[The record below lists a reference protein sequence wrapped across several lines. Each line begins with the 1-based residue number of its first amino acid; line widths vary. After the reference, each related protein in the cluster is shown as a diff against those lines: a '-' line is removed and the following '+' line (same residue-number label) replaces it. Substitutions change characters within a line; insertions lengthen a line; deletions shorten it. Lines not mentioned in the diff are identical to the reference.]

1 MKLRQ
6 TQTSATYLLPDPGE
20 LDKRVSIRQRV
31 DTPSDDMGTEQT
43 YPVQFPAWAKVVQT
57 SATTY
62 QETAQTDNVIT
73 HYITIR
79 WRRGIT
85 TDFEVVLNDLV
96 YRVKRVRDLN
106 SKRRFLLL
114 ECTELGELPTN
125 SGGNS
130 NGGTLFTR

>member
-6 TQTSATYLLPDPGE
+6 AQASATYLLPDPGE
-20 LDKRVSIRQRV
+20 LNKRVNIRQRV
-31 DTPSDDMGTEQT
+31 DSPSDDMGTEPT

-85 TDFEVVLNDLV
+85 SDFEVVLDERV
-96 YRVKRVRDLN
+96 YRVKRARDLN
-106 SKRRFLLL
+106 SKRRFMLL
-114 ECTELGELPTN
+114 ECTELGVETADT
-125 SGGNS
+125 GGNG
-130 NGGTLFTR
+130 NGDSLFSR

>member
-6 TQTSATYLLPDPGE
+6 AQASATYLLPDPGE
-20 LDKRVSIRQRV
+20 LNKRVSIRQRV
-31 DTPSDDMGTEQT
+31 DSPSDDMGTEPT

-85 TDFEVVLNDLV
+85 SDFEVVLDELV
-96 YRVKRVRDLN
+96 YRVKRARDLN
-106 SKRRFLLL
+106 SERRYLLL
-114 ECTELGELPTN
+114 ECTELGAESAIT
-125 SGGNS
+125 GGNS
-130 NGGTLFTR
+130 NADSLFSR

>member
-6 TQTSATYLLPDPGE
+6 AQTSATYLLPDPGE

-31 DTPSDDMGTEQT
+31 DSPSDDMGTEPT

-79 WRRGIT
+79 WRSGIT
-85 TDFEVVLNDLV
+85 SDFEVVQGNQV
-96 YRVKRVRDLN
+96 FRVKRARDLN

-114 ECTELGELPTN
+114 ECTELGVVSVTAGGTSN
-125 SGGNS
+125 GNS
-130 NGGTLFTR
+130 LFSR

>member
-6 TQTSATYLLPDPGE
+6 AQTSATYLLPDPGE

-31 DTPSDDMGTEQT
+31 DSPSNDMGTEPT

-85 TDFEVVLNDLV
+85 TDFEVVLKDLV

-114 ECTELGELPTN
+114 ECTELGEFPVNT
-125 SGGNS
+125 GGDS
-130 NGGTLFTR
+130 NGGTLFSR

>member
-20 LDKRVSIRQRV
+20 LDKRVTIRQRV
-31 DTPSDDMGTEQT
+31 DSPSEDMGTEPT

-85 TDFEVVLNDLV
+85 SDFEVVLDELV
-96 YRVKRVRDLN
+96 YRVKRARDLN
-106 SKRRFLLL
+106 SKRRYLLL
-114 ECTELGELPTN
+114 ECTELGSEPAII
-125 SGGNS
+125 GGNS
-130 NGGTLFTR
+130 NADSLFSR

>member
-31 DTPSDDMGTEQT
+31 DSPSDDMGTEPI

-62 QETAQTDNVIT
+62 QETAQTENVIT

-106 SKRRFLLL
+106 SKRRYLH
-114 ECTELGELPTN
+114 
-125 SGGNS
+125 SGMH
-130 NGGTLFTR
+130 

>member
-6 TQTSATYLLPDPGE
+6 AQTSATYLLPDPGE
-20 LDKRVSIRQRV
+20 LDKRVQLRKRV
-31 DTPSDDMGTEQT
+31 DVPAADFGTEAE
-43 YPVQFPAWAKVVQT
+43 YPVSGPAWAKIVQT

-79 WRRGIT
+79 WRSGIT
-85 TDFEVVLNDLV
+85 SDFEVVQGDLV
-96 YRVKRVRDLN
+96 YRVKRARDLN

-114 ECTELGELPTN
+114 ECTELGAEPAST
-125 SGGNS
+125 GGNG
-130 NGGTLFTR
+130 NGNPLFSR

>member
-6 TQTSATYLLPDPGE
+6 AQTSATYLLPDPGE

-31 DTPSDDMGTEQT
+31 DSPSDDMGTEPT

-62 QETAQTDNVIT
+62 QETAQTDNAIT

-85 TDFEVVLNDLV
+85 SDFEVVVDEQV
-96 YRVKRVRDLN
+96 YRVKRARDLN

-114 ECTELGELPTN
+114 ECTELGEFPVNT
-125 SGGNS
+125 GGNS
-130 NGGTLFTR
+130 NGGTLFSR

>member
-6 TQTSATYLLPDPGE
+6 AQTSATYLLPDPGE

-31 DTPSDDMGTEQT
+31 DSPSDDMGTEPT

-96 YRVKRVRDLN
+96 FRVKRVRDLN

-114 ECTELGELPTN
+114 ECTELGEFPVNT
-125 SGGNS
+125 GGNS
-130 NGGTLFTR
+130 NGGTLFSR

>member
-6 TQTSATYLLPDPGE
+6 AQTSATYLLPDPGE
-20 LDKRVSIRQRV
+20 LDKRVLVRKRV
-31 DTPSDDMGTEQT
+31 DVPAADFGTEPE
-43 YPVQFPAWAKVVQT
+43 YPVSFRAWAKVVQT

-79 WRRGIT
+79 WRSGVT

-96 YRVKRVRDLN
+96 YRIKRVRDLN
-106 SKRRFLLL
+106 SKRRYLLL
-114 ECTELGELPTN
+114 ECTELGEFPVNT
-125 SGGNS
+125 GGNS
-130 NGGTLFTR
+130 NGGTLFSR

>member
-6 TQTSATYLLPDPGE
+6 AQTSATYLLPDPGE

-31 DTPSDDMGTEQT
+31 DSPSDDMGTEPT
-43 YPVQFPAWAKVVQT
+43 YPVQFPAWAKVVQS

-79 WRRGIT
+79 WRSGIT
-85 TDFEVVLNDLV
+85 SDFEVVQGDQV
-96 YRVKRVRDLN
+96 FRVKRARDLN

-114 ECTELGELPTN
+114 ECTELGVLSVTA
-125 SGGNS
+125 GGNS
-130 NGGTLFTR
+130 NGNSLFSR

>member
-6 TQTSATYLLPDPGE
+6 AQTSATYLLPDPGE
-20 LDKRVSIRQRV
+20 LDKRVSIRKRV
-31 DTPSDDMGTEQT
+31 DSPSDDMGTEPT

-114 ECTELGELPTN
+114 ECTEVGELPTN

>member
-6 TQTSATYLLPDPGE
+6 AQTSATYLLPDPGE
-20 LDKRVSIRQRV
+20 LDKRVQLRKRV
-31 DTPSDDMGTEQT
+31 DVPATDFGTEPE
-43 YPVQFPAWAKVVQT
+43 YPVSCPVWAKIVQT

-79 WRRGIT
+79 WRSGIT
-85 TDFEVVLNDLV
+85 SDFEVVQGDLV
-96 YRVKRVRDLN
+96 LRVKRARDLN

-114 ECTELGELPTN
+114 ECTELGTEPA
-125 SGGNS
+125 SIGGNG
-130 NGGTLFTR
+130 NGNSLFSR

>member
-31 DTPSDDMGTEQT
+31 DSPSDDMGVEPT

-85 TDFEVVLNDLV
+85 TDFEVVLNDRV

-114 ECTELGELPTN
+114 ECTELGEFPVNT
-125 SGGNS
+125 GGNS
-130 NGGTLFTR
+130 NGGTLFSR